1 MAAQR
6 PRQIRPTEY
15 LVEKTTIL
23 IVDDEMGPRE
33 SLRMILAPA
42 NEVILADCAPEA
54 LEVLRSSHVDLVTVD
69 LNMPGMKG
77 DELMRIIRRDFP
89 DTEVVVITGC
99 SSVETA
105 VEGIRYGICDYL
117 LKPFDVTQVNN
128 AVGHALS
135 RQQNRRRLVSFLEGI
150 GSVLGKH
157 RDTRELLAGLSRN
170 VDLQAR
176 LHAAVQEPVLTSAP
190 ERAKVSA
197 DRTVEFLEILAETIE
212 SWDPALRGHSRRVAF
227 YAGLLAEH
235 LGLDSEEQECVR
247 IASLLHDLGKV
258 GVTGG
263 RNQSRQL
270 EATAR
275 RTPPEQHPEI
285 GERLVRPLG
294 FSGAVA
300 LAIRHHHE
308 RWDGNG
314 YPDALRGDAI
324 PLASRIIA
332 LAEVFDAMTSDR
344 SDCRRLAPTEA
355 AAELEKYSGSRFDPR
370 LVEEFLTSLHNGTD
384 LLEEDADGPPAGHAA
399 REQASAAPMS
409 LSGEDR

>member
-6 PRQIRPTEY
+6 PRQVRPTEY

-33 SLRMILAPA
+33 SLRMILSPA
-42 NEVILADCAPEA
+42 NEVIVADCASEA
-54 LEVLRSSHVDLVTVD
+54 LEILRSTRVDLVTVD

-117 LKPFDVTQVNN
+117 LKPFDVAQVNN

-135 RQQNRRRLVSFLEGI
+135 RKRNRGRLVYFLEGV

-157 RDTRELLAGLSRN
+157 QDTRELLAELSKN

-176 LHAAVQEPVLTSAP
+176 LQEAVQGSVPASAP
-190 ERAKVSA
+190 ERAKMSA
-197 DRTVEFLEILAETIE
+197 DRTVEFLETLAEIIE
-212 SWDPALRGHSRRVAF
+212 SRDPALSGHSRRVAF
-227 YAGLLAEH
+227 YASLLAER
-235 LGLDSEEQECVR
+235 LGLGSEEQERVR
-247 IASLLHDLGKV
+247 IASFLHDLGKV
-258 GVTGG
+258 GVPGDSG
-263 RNQSRQL
+263 QSSQV
-270 EATAR
+270 EATSK
-275 RTPPEQHPEI
+275 RTPPERHPEI

-294 FSGAVA
+294 FSSTVA

-308 RWDGNG
+308 HWDGSG
-314 YPDALRGDAI
+314 YPDALRGEEI

-332 LAEVFDAMTSDR
+332 LAEVFDAMTSERFDH
-344 SDCRRLAPTEA
+344 RRLSPAEA
-355 AAELEKYSGSRFDPR
+355 IDELQKQSGSRFDPG
-370 LVEEFLTSLHNGTD
+370 LVKEFLSIAETD
-384 LLEEDADGPPAGHAA
+384 AGLPEPDSPGPRAAEVTKTRAPLAGM
-399 REQASAAPMS
+399 PV
-409 LSGEDR
+409 SGEDR